1 MDEVG
6 LFLKGEQ
13 DRLIKRLEKRMEEA
27 KESLKFEEAIV
38 LRNQISS
45 LKKISAKQKVIS
57 TRPVDQDVIAFAL
70 GPNSACSYV
79 FFIRKGKLIGG
90 EHFFLRGIKDK
101 SKEEILTSLV
111 KQYYYNATYIPKK
124 VILQNEIEEKG
135 LIRDYLEKK
144 DKHKVRFVIPKRG
157 DKLKLIKLAERNAT
171 LALSQRYSVSQQ
183 MKEEALGELQRT
195 LGLREL
201 PFRIEAFDIS
211 NISGTLA
218 AGSLVVFK
226 GGEPEKNEYRKF
238 RVKRARGINDYAMM
252 AEVVER
258 RLQRLLKE
266 RKIMPDL
273 ILIDGGKGQLS
284 VALKVLERLRIK
296 LPVAALAKEYEH
308 LFIPGKSLPII
319 LAKDS
324 SALYLLKQIRDE
336 AHRFALAYHRKL
348 RKKKIIHD

>member
-1 MDEVG
+1 
-6 LFLKGEQ
+6 
-13 DRLIKRLEKRMEEA
+13 MEEV
-27 KESLKFEEAIV
+27 KEALKFEEASL
-38 LRNQISS
+38 LRDQIRS
-45 LKKISAKQKVIS
+45 LEKIREKQKVIS
-57 TRPVDQDVIAFAL
+57 TRPIDQDVIAFAL
-70 GPNSACSYV
+70 GPDSACSYV
-79 FFIRKGKLIGG
+79 FFIRSGKLIGG

-111 KQYYYNATYIPKK
+111 RQYYYNATYIPKE
-124 VILQNEIEEKG
+124 VILRNEIEEKG

-144 DKHKVRFVIPKRG
+144 GKHKVRFVVPKKG
-157 DKLKLIKLAERNAT
+157 DKLKLIKLAEKNAT
-171 LALSQRYSVSQQ
+171 LALFQKYSVSQQ
-183 MKEEALGELQRT
+183 MKEETLEELQRA
-195 LGLREL
+195 LGLKEL

-238 RVKRARGINDYAMM
+238 RVKRTKGINDYAMM

-266 RKIMPDL
+266 RKIIPDL
-273 ILIDGGKGQLS
+273 ILVDGGKGQLGA
-284 VALKVLERLRIK
+284 ALKVLERLKIK
-296 LPVAALAKEYEH
+296 LPVVALAKEYEH

-319 LAKDS
+319 LTKNS

-348 RKKKIIHD
+348 RRKKIGIYQG